1 MTYFIITIASLLIG
15 YFLGKSQGN
24 ELDNLLDMIQQGKVL
39 TTKQLERAGI
49 LAKSEIPTGQIKPKT
64 AQDIQFKN
72 RPTQEKEGMQAMRDT
87 LDGIPELKKAKEFTR
102 QLKKI
107 DYL

>member
-15 YFLGKSQGN
+15 YFLGKSQGS

-64 AQDIQFKN
+64 AEEIRYNKLDPK
-72 RPTQEKEGMQAMRDT
+72 RKEGLEAMRDT
-87 LDGIPELKKAKEFTR
+87 LDGIPDLKKAQELVKH
-102 QLKKI
+102 LKKI